1 MPLTVM
7 LDSNLFSG
15 SESQEQGD
23 CVFKKCFF
31 NFFIDFRGKEVRE
44 GEGERE
50 RWGREREINLLFHLF
65 MHSLVDSCISPDQG
79 SNP

>member
-1 MPLTVM
+1 MAVRAKNKGTVF
-7 LDSNLFSG
+7 LKN
-15 SESQEQGD
+15 
-23 CVFKKCFF
+23 VFLIFL
-31 NFFIDFRGKEVRE
+31 IDFRGKEGRE